1 MNCFLDMKSLL
12 MIQFNEKTLLKKQ
25 KLFAIQSREQY
36 SLQKCRVYY
45 LHLISGKIQGLAGK
59 STVTE

>member
-1 MNCFLDMKSLL
+1 

-25 KLFAIQSREQY
+25 KLLAIQSREQY
-36 SLQKCRVYY
+36 ILQKWRVYC